1 MLGVFGRAQLSKCEV
16 GNGCLHGAKHPKNQ
30 NVLFG
35 YRNPSQR
42 SWQQVSV
49 QRSKQ
54 SESRMKAKMVLIMVV
69 GLIGL
74 LAVIVIGDFYIAIR
88 ENKSPDESV
97 IQLLQHAIVGFIGVI
112 SGYVAGKENGS

>member
-1 MLGVFGRAQLSKCEV
+1 
-16 GNGCLHGAKHPKNQ
+16 
-30 NVLFG
+30 
-35 YRNPSQR
+35 
-42 SWQQVSV
+42 
-49 QRSKQ
+49 
-54 SESRMKAKMVLIMVV
+54 MVLIMVV

-112 SGYVAGKENGS
+112 SGYVAGKENGG

>member
-1 MLGVFGRAQLSKCEV
+1 
-16 GNGCLHGAKHPKNQ
+16 
-30 NVLFG
+30 
-35 YRNPSQR
+35 
-42 SWQQVSV
+42 
-49 QRSKQ
+49 
-54 SESRMKAKMVLIMVV
+54 MKAKMVLIMVV

>member
-1 MLGVFGRAQLSKCEV
+1 
-16 GNGCLHGAKHPKNQ
+16 
-30 NVLFG
+30 
-35 YRNPSQR
+35 
-42 SWQQVSV
+42 
-49 QRSKQ
+49 
-54 SESRMKAKMVLIMVV
+54 MKAKMVLIMVV

-88 ENKSPDESV
+88 ENKSPDEAV

>member
-1 MLGVFGRAQLSKCEV
+1 
-16 GNGCLHGAKHPKNQ
+16 
-30 NVLFG
+30 
-35 YRNPSQR
+35 
-42 SWQQVSV
+42 
-49 QRSKQ
+49 
-54 SESRMKAKMVLIMVV
+54 MVV

-112 SGYVAGKENGS
+112 SGYVAGKENGG